1 MPRAPSRLPVR
12 RAYFLQ
18 CINVTFRR
26 YISGVPGTGKTAT
39 VHTAGAAAAAAAAAA
54 VMVVVAA
61 VVVLIA
67 LATVRRLKESAKLQ
81 GHKQPLFVEI
91 NGQRL
96 PTPHHLYTGKTIET
110 SNP

>member
-1 MPRAPSRLPVR
+1 MPRPPSRLPVR

-18 CINVTFRR
+18 CINVTFGR

-39 VHTAGAAAAAAAAAA
+39 VHTAGAAAAAAAAA
-54 VMVVVAA
+54 VVVAA
-61 VVVLIA
+61 VVLIA

-96 PTPHHLYTGKTIET
+96 PTPHHLYTGKTIQT

>member
-1 MPRAPSRLPVR
+1 MPRPPARLPVR
-12 RAYFLQ
+12 RASFLQ
-18 CINVTFRR
+18 CINVTFGR

-39 VHTAGAAAAAAAAAA
+39 VHTAGVAAASAATAAAAA
-54 VMVVVAA
+54 VVVV
-61 VVVLIA
+61 VVIA

-96 PTPHHLYTGKTIET
+96 PTPHHLYTGKIKT